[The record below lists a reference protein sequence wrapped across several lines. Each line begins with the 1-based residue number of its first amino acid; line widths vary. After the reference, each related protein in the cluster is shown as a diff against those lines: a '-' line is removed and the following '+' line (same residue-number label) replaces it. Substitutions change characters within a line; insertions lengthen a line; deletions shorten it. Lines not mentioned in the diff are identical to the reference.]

1 MRFITF
7 GRHAS
12 EAPGD
17 PSKSVLVDSTALQSH
32 PGPNLT
38 PLIVALLALTAL
50 VAGPLVVS
58 HRLARVR
65 HELIST
71 TARSRH
77 LVHQA
82 ELQLLLNVA
91 SRREP
96 ALSRLLG
103 ERIPREGASYE
114 LLEALSVS
122 PDSTVARNA
131 RRLSD
136 VSAGWYVGRNQT
148 GLGSNSE
155 RTREDATP
163 APATA
168 GADDTARVMSMFA
181 AAERLD
187 SALAVREARESVQV
201 QSLEAL
207 DMMLPTVLVPLLLCI
222 VVAVYRVGRRM
233 ATLADDAERNRVALV
248 RASEQKVALLRG
260 LTHDL
265 KNTLWAATGFAALL
279 RDEIVGSLT
288 LVQRDHVTRIGRLI
302 DQAITAVSDTLEIA
316 RADAGTLRMSRRR
329 VDLGRLLAEC
339 ASDYGAKA
347 ESAGLVLG
355 TDISS
360 DLPAIETDP
369 SYVSHVV
376 GNLLSNAIKYTP
388 RGGRVCLRATIRSTS
403 GDTPSGPWIAVEV
416 ADTGPGVPAAF
427 RQQIFEEFFR
437 MPDAYAVA
445 PGAGVGLAMSRRVAR
460 ALGGEITMGA
470 EDGFGAVCTLWLP
483 LVAQV
488 TNTVGIPDAAT
499 RPSSRPSVGYTQLM
513 A

>member
-1 MRFITF
+1 MRFIAF

-12 EAPGD
+12 EAPGH
-17 PSKSVLVDSTALQSH
+17 PHTSVLVASASPPH

-50 VAGPLVVS
+50 VAVPLVVS

-71 TARSRH
+71 TARSRR
-77 LVHQA
+77 LVRQA
-82 ELQLLLNVA
+82 ELQLLLDVA

-103 ERIPREGASYE
+103 ERIPRDGAWYE
-114 LLEALSVS
+114 TLEALSVS
-122 PDSTVARNA
+122 PDAAVARDA
-131 RRLSD
+131 RRLLD
-136 VSAGWYVGRNQT
+136 VSAGWYAAQERTDPGPH
-148 GLGSNSE
+148 SE
-155 RTREDATP
+155 RTRDDDAR
-163 APATA
+163 APTTA
-168 GADDTARVMSMFA
+168 GAQDAAPVSSLFA
-181 AAERLD
+181 AAVQLD
-187 SALAVREARESVQV
+187 SALAVREARESAQV

-207 DMMLPTVLVPLLLCI
+207 DMLLPTVLVPLLLGI

-233 ATLADDAERNRVALV
+233 ATLADEAERNRMALV

-288 LVQRDHVTRIGRLI
+288 VVQRDHVTRIGRLI

-316 RADAGTLRMSRRR
+316 RADAGTLAVSRRR
-329 VDLGRLLAEC
+329 VDLGQLLAEC
-339 ASDYGAKA
+339 AADFGAKA
-347 ESAGLVLG
+347 ESAGLALG
-355 TDISS
+355 TDLSP
-360 DLPAIETDP
+360 DLPPIETDP

-388 RGGRVCLRATIRSTS
+388 RGGHVRLRATIRSPS
-403 GDTPSGPWIAVEV
+403 GDLPSGPWIAVEV

-437 MPDAYAVA
+437 MPGAHAVA

-483 LVAQV
+483 LTAPVADSV
-488 TNTVGIPDAAT
+488 SIRDVAT
-499 RPSSRPSVGYTQLM
+499 GPSSRPSVGYTQLM